1 MLVFVAFLLAASPG
15 WAGQTESSMPQPSLP
30 EAPQPQISARAKQP
44 VVQPCHIKRDGTA
57 LVEGGAAAAM
67 STNPAN
73 PVLDRSLRPA
83 PCPPLAPFIDWYA
96 RFLTGPQVK
105 PMKAKEKGWL
115 AVRNVIDPF
124 NALTILGLAGI
135 AVGSNSHSPYGPGM
149 PGFARYVGV
158 SYTEDMTGE
167 FFGTFLISSL
177 DHQDPHYHRMPTAS
191 IPRRAGHAMLQVV
204 WTQSDKGKGMLN
216 YADLGSGAI
225 GDALGNLY
233 VPGQKTNLSASFE
246 RYGVGVAT
254 APIGNFVTEFVPD
267 VARRIHVRVVLIQ
280 RIINQVG
287 KTGGS

>member
-1 MLVFVAFLLAASPG
+1 MQAVQG
-15 WAGQTESSMPQPSLP
+15 WAGPAESPKPQPSLP
-30 EAPQPQISARAKQP
+30 EAPQPQIPVRAKAP
-44 VVQPCHIKRDGTA
+44 VIEPCQIKRDGNA
-57 LVEGGAAAAM
+57 ELDAGAAAAM
-67 STNPAN
+67 AANPSN
-73 PVLDRSLRPA
+73 PVLDRRLKPA
-83 PCPPLAPFIDWYA
+83 PCPPLEPFIDWYA

-149 PGFARYVGV
+149 PGFGRYVGV
-158 SYTEDMTGE
+158 SYAEDMTGE
-167 FFGTFLISSL
+167 FFGTFLISSF
-177 DHQDPHYHRMPTAS
+177 DHQDPHYHRMPKSS
-191 IPRRAGHAMLQVV
+191 IPHRVGHAMLQVV

-216 YADLGSGAI
+216 YADLGSGALGI
-225 GDALGNLY
+225 ALGNLY
-233 VPGQKTNLSASFE
+233 VPGQQTHLSASFE

-267 VARRIHVRVVLIQ
+267 VAKRIHMRVVLFQ
-280 RIINQVG
+280 RIINQVA

>member
-1 MLVFVAFLLAASPG
+1 MHRPMRRPRHAVLALVLAAILLPAAQG
-15 WAGQTESSMPQPSLP
+15 WAGQAESPKLQPSLP
-30 EAPQPQISARAKQP
+30 EAPQPQLRVHAKTQT
-44 VVQPCHIKRDGTA
+44 VDPCHIKRDGTA
-57 LVEGGAAAAM
+57 VVDAEAAAAI
-67 STNPAN
+67 SLNPAN

-83 PCPPLAPFIDWYA
+83 PCPPLEPFIDWYA

-135 AVGSNSHSPYGPGM
+135 AIGSDSHSPYGPGM

-191 IPRRAGHAMLQVV
+191 IPRRVGHAMLQ
-204 WTQSDKGKGMLN
+204 
-216 YADLGSGAI
+216 
-225 GDALGNLY
+225 
-233 VPGQKTNLSASFE
+233 
-246 RYGVGVAT
+246 
-254 APIGNFVTEFVPD
+254 
-267 VARRIHVRVVLIQ
+267 AREC
-280 RIINQVG
+280 
-287 KTGGS
+287 